1 LNYLYGVLAGEMM
14 IALNAVGLDPGIGIF
29 HSDIDRRAS
38 LALDAIEAVRPYV
51 DHWLLDYLAS
61 SAFANR
67 DFTELPDGEVRLTHP
82 LNAHLAHTAALWR
95 KACEPV
101 ADWLAH
107 SFARAV
113 DSGAV
118 LSADSRMVRLP
129 KQGAVPWL
137 ELERPVAPLGPLP
150 NLRGTGRG
158 HQPIA
163 LQAGVSESP
172 VPRMCSNCG
181 KMLSS
186 RRRKFCSET
195 CAVAYHLTTTQELPA
210 GSPEIS
216 TDSPR
221 SKHGNGDKSRRHL
234 ALRRAWIAEH
244 APSRGAAGSR
254 ERNSWPAASGATF
267 DQLYHW
273 FETTVRPLLAK
284 CSLADIRNATELST
298 GYVIRIRRGRTPHP
312 RHFEALAKLAGVEA
326 PAL

>member
-1 LNYLYGVLAGEMM
+1 LNYLYGVLAGEMT
-14 IALNAVGLDPGIGIF
+14 IALYALGLDPGIGIF

-38 LALDAIEAVRPYV
+38 LALDVIEAVRPYA

-107 SFARAV
+107 SFGRAV
-113 DSGAV
+113 DSGAA
-118 LSADSRMVRLP
+118 LSADSRMVRLS
-129 KQGAVPWL
+129 KQGAVSLL
-137 ELERPVAPLGPLP
+137 ELARPVTPLGPLP
-150 NLRGTGRG
+150 HLRGTGRG

-163 LQAGVSESP
+163 LQAGVAESP
-172 VPRMCSNCG
+172 VPRMCSDGG

-195 CAVAYHLTTTQELPA
+195 CAVAFHLATTTQSPA
-210 GSPEIS
+210 TTSEATSSNAIP
-216 TDSPR
+216 

-244 APSRGAAGSR
+244 AGPAGATLNNA
-254 ERNSWPAASGATF
+254 RNAWPTASGATV
-267 DQLYHW
+267 DQLREW
-273 FETTVRPLLAK
+273 FETTIRPLLAK
-284 CSLADIRNATELST
+284 CSLADIRNATELDAFCHW
-298 GYVIRIRRGRTPHP
+298 G
-312 RHFEALAKLAGVEA
+312 
-326 PAL
+326 